1 MSAEPW
7 QILSD
12 CPHCLV
18 EAAVVETVDPVHPA
32 SHFGRASETRC
43 RMCGWQILATV
54 EPFAPRTPISAGRCP
69 ACTKPLSEG
78 ARTGTEACGHC
89 AYAPTFETTV
99 QPADLRDPE
108 RALAAL
114 VAWAIA
120 EGEPDVAVFTR
131 ANLGD
136 EPAAIVARLGARER
150 VGSQFDVIAFLFPQ
164 MAGGSPPSGREATRS
179 LVDRHGDR
187 VVDRAPVESTTTAP
201 SVAPPVVDDR
211 RNAMRVLVSVMVA
224 DGELQADELSFVQAF
239 LAREQLPAFTPDD
252 LRVWRPADVA
262 IADPALRERVLEAAV
277 ALAHLDRMRDGS
289 EHKVIAAYAKAWGVR
304 DDRLAA
310 LDRRYEARYG
320 TALTRLFRLLSSL
333 VRLK

>member
-1 MSAEPW
+1 MTAEPW
-7 QILSD
+7 QILAD

-18 EAAVVETVDPVHPA
+18 EAAVVETVDPLHPA

-43 RMCGWQILATV
+43 RLCGWQILATV

-69 ACTKPLSEG
+69 ACSKPLSEA
-78 ARTGTEACGHC
+78 ARTGTEPCGACG
-89 AYAPTFETTV
+89 YAPTFETTV
-99 QPADLRDPE
+99 PPADLRDPE

-114 VAWAIA
+114 AAWAAA

-136 EPAAIVARLGARER
+136 EPAAIVARLTGRER
-150 VGSQFDVIAFLFPQ
+150 VASQFDVVAFLFPQ
-164 MAGGSPPSGREATRS
+164 MAGGSAPTGREATRP
-179 LVDRHGDR
+179 
-187 VVDRAPVESTTTAP
+187 VVDRAPLHPPPPPPSTTAR
-201 SVAPPVVDDR
+201 VAPDDR

-224 DGELQADELSFVQAF
+224 DGELQADELAFVQEF
-239 LAREQLPAFTPDD
+239 LAREGLPAFTPDD

-262 IADPALRERVLEAAV
+262 IADPGLRERVLEAAM

-289 EHKVIAAYAKAWGVR
+289 ERKVIAAYAAAWGVR
-304 DDRLAA
+304 EDRLAA